1 MIIDADPLEGPNTT
15 FWPIIKNDINIGKVT
30 SAVYSPR
37 LKKNIALGMVS
48 IENSEIDILFEIQM
62 PESKNKAKVVLKPF
76 YDPKKNI
83 TSKSL

>member
-1 MIIDADPLEGPNTT
+1 MPVMLIVGFLTP
-15 FWPIIKNDINIGKVT
+15 WPYN
-30 SAVYSPR
+30 YYR

-48 IENSEIDILFEIQM
+48 IENSEIDNSFEIRM
-62 PESKNKAKVVLKPF
+62 PESNNKAKVVLKPF

>member
-1 MIIDADPLEGPNTT
+1 MLILWKDQILLFGLYLKIIDY
-15 FWPIIKNDINIGKVT
+15 IGKVT

-37 LKKNIALGMVS
+37 LKENIALGMVS
-48 IENSEIDILFEIQM
+48 IENSEIDNLFDIEM
-62 PESKNKAKVVLKPF
+62 RESTNKAKVVLKPF